1 MSNIRMLRRKEVETI
16 SGLSR
21 SSIYS
26 LMQAGE
32 FPKQIKLSTKS
43 VAWVESEIL
52 DWLSARII
60 EARGGV
66 VS

>member
-43 VAWVESEIL
+43 VAWIEAEVL